1 MYLDEFWGQVQCLPG
16 LRPNAG
22 EVEGAFFD
30 RGLESGLE
38 ISKDERIYLR
48 WFFLQTI
55 FNHMVEY
62 VSKMLDQTFA
72 ALADPTRRRI
82 FAQLAKGDGCVTA
95 LAQPHAM
102 SPAAVSNRLIV
113 LEKAG
118 SVKRQRNG
126 GCIRWRWRRS
136 Q

>member
-1 MYLDEFWGQVQCLPG
+1 MDLDEFWGQVQCLPG

-62 VSKMLDQTFA
+62 SSKMLDRT
-72 ALADPTRRRI
+72 LGGESGSVRRI
-82 FAQLAKGDGCVTA
+82 FGQTTNEGNQT
-95 LAQPHAM
+95 
-102 SPAAVSNRLIV
+102 R
-113 LEKAG
+113 
-118 SVKRQRNG
+118 
-126 GCIRWRWRRS
+126 
-136 Q
+136 